1 MSPLR
6 RLATAAFLLPAALIA
21 ATLLILLWLLAPGSL
36 WASPK
41 APAVEYAALHSHN
54 GAASPD
60 RVTRA
65 GNGDNVILWQFSPSP
80 AVLTVTV
87 GSTVTWTGTFGGVH
101 PLQEVDGAASD
112 TVLAGDGHFGFSGG
126 GTAYAFRFDS
136 AGVYFYRCGNHGVAQ
151 FGGTMR
157 GKIVVVDEIAAS
169 PRQQLFLPLMQ
180 H

>member
-1 MSPLR
+1 M
-6 RLATAAFLLPAALIA
+6 LPDSA
-21 ATLLILLWLLAPGSL
+21 L
-36 WASPK
+36 WANPA
-41 APAVEYAALHSHN
+41 APAVEFAAHHYH
-54 GAASPD
+54 PD
-60 RVTRA
+60 ATGPDFTTRA
-65 GNGDNVILWQFSPSP
+65 GDDDSVILWQFSPSP

-112 TVLAGDGHFGFSGG
+112 TVLAGDGHFGFRGG

-157 GKIVVVDEIAAS
+157 GKIVVVDEIAAP

-180 H
+180 Q